1 MGFNSAFRGLISIL
15 QQFLILSTSKITEGS
30 KLCDAHCMYL
40 KVFMYYDYKNSS
52 INGQDTDS
60 CMYTVELIVLT
71 VV

>member
-1 MGFNSAFRGLISIL
+1 
-15 QQFLILSTSKITEGS
+15 
-30 KLCDAHCMYL
+30 
-40 KVFMYYDYKNSS
+40 MYYDYKNPG

>member
-1 MGFNSAFRGLISIL
+1 MLISFL
-15 QQFLILSTSKITEGS
+15 QQFLILSISKITEVS
-30 KLCDAHCMYL
+30 KLCESHCMYL
-40 KVFMYYDYKNSS
+40 KVFMYYDYKNPG